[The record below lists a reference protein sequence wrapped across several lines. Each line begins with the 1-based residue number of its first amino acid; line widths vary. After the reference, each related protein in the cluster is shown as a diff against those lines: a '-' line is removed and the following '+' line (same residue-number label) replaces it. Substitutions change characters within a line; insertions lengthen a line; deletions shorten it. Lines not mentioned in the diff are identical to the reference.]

1 MSVSAV
7 LFLVFTVLLFLNVPI
22 AVALG
27 LSSIAALLMT
37 GTPLDMFPMIIAA
50 ATGKFTL
57 LAIPFFILAGI
68 IMEKSGISERL
79 INFANKAV
87 GHLTAGL
94 AIVAVITSCFFAA
107 ISGSGPAT
115 VAALGVILIPAMVKA
130 GYGKGMASALL
141 ATSGAIGI
149 IIPPSIAFV
158 IYGMVAEVSIGRLF
172 IAGIIP
178 GLLVGLALI
187 IASLIISRKKN
198 YGMEKKASFRE
209 VLVAFKDAFWG
220 LLTPVIIL
228 GGIYGGIFT
237 PTEAAGVAVAY
248 GLFVGVFIYK
258 KVKWKEFMTILVE
271 SSVSSAVVML
281 IVANASLFAWLITT
295 EGIAQAAGDLL
306 LNIAGNKYVLLLI
319 INIVLLIAG
328 CFIDAIS
335 AYMILVPILLPVI
348 LQVGY
353 DPVAFGV
360 MMTVNLAIGQITP
373 PVGVNL
379 YVACGISKIS
389 LKDISRAL
397 TPFLI
402 ASLIALM
409 IITYFPAVS
418 LWLPDIMGM
427 K

>member
-1 MSVSAV
+1 VSVAGI
-7 LFLVFTVLLFLNVPI
+7 LFLVFTVLLLLNVPI

-27 LSSIAALLMT
+27 LSSVAALIVT
-37 GTPLDMFPMIIAA
+37 GIPLDMFPMIIAA

-68 IMEKSGISERL
+68 IMEKAGISERL
-79 INFANKAV
+79 ITFANKAI
-87 GHLTAGL
+87 GHVTAGL
-94 AIVAVITSCFFAA
+94 AIVAVLTSCFFAA

-115 VAALGVILIPAMVKA
+115 VAALGVILIPAMVRA
-130 GYGKGMASALL
+130 GYGKGMSSALL

-158 IYGMVAEVSIGRLF
+158 VYGVVAEVSIGRMF

-178 GLLVGLALI
+178 GLLIGLALI
-187 IASLIISRKKN
+187 IASLIIVRKMN
-198 YGMEKKASFRE
+198 YGMEKKAPFSE
-209 VLVAFKDAFWG
+209 VLTAFKDAFWG
-220 LLTPVIIL
+220 LMTPVIIL

-237 PTEAAGVAVAY
+237 PTEAAAVAVVY
-248 GLFVGVFIYK
+248 GLFVGVFIYREI
-258 KVKWKEFMTILVE
+258 KWREFMQVLVDA
-271 SSVSSAVVML
+271 SVASAVVML
-281 IVANASLFAWLITT
+281 IVANASLFAWIITT
-295 EGIAQAAGDLL
+295 EGIAASAGELL
-306 LNIAGNKYVLLLI
+306 LSIAGNKIILLLLI
-319 INIVLLIAG
+319 NILLLVAG

-335 AYMILVPILLPVI
+335 AYMILVPILLPVV

-389 LKDISRAL
+389 LKEISRAL
-397 TPFLI
+397 APFFI
-402 ASLIALM
+402 AALIALM
-409 IITYFPAVS
+409 IITYFPQVS
-418 LWLPDIMGM
+418 LWLPDLMGI